1 MIIDILIWQ
10 VELLQLFLSFDDCNA
25 FMLFSYHIQNVY
37 EYVICLY
44 PKTNNIF
51 MLFNQIHKIIV
62 IRLISFG
69 YIVDHILFTPC
80 SVSNCY
86 NNSPRTVEPI
96 IGLCMN
102 SFFTILGEYI
112 GN

>member
-1 MIIDILIWQ
+1 
-10 VELLQLFLSFDDCNA
+10 
-25 FMLFSYHIQNVY
+25 
-37 EYVICLY
+37 
-44 PKTNNIF
+44 

-69 YIVDHILFTPC
+69 YIVYHILFTPC

-86 NNSPRTVEPI
+86 NNSFHRAMVEPS

-102 SFFTILGEYI
+102 SFYIILGEYW
-112 GN
+112 